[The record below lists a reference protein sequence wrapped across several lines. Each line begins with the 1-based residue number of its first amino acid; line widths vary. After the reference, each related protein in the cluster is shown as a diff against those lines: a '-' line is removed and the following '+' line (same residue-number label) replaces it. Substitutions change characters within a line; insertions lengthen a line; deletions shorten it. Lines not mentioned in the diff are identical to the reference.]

1 MEKKL
6 LEEIKRINTINNGGK
21 LLNEGIPGVA
31 AEFWTDIIRKI
42 SGKGADDVISLAD
55 ITPTFNRIIDDANI
69 DVPESTLDD
78 LTEIINNPNHWDTLS
93 ATAKRNVMK
102 VYSEIDEI
110 ATPIYEAIMTK
121 TGTKDVDWAV
131 KIREMRV
138 NNPGMSYDDAVDAVF
153 KGTPQEG
160 MGPIVGKRVKPS
172 YNAYVAKMSR
182 INKTAKILQKW
193 KYTSNIGRLV
203 ELLSERMK
211 SMDEIVTDIKEI
223 MNRSFTSMD
232 DVKRF
237 RRDLE
242 NKLLALEKLKDGGA
256 QSAVD
261 DILAHF
267 KTLKKNGQISDGE
280 FNAVKEHFESIT
292 KGTKRADGTYSP
304 NRVWEEI
311 IEPMNDDLD
320 KELNGWKSYYDR
332 VVKTLP
338 GAKRVVNKSG
348 KSGWK
353 FSGPSWSR
361 LANFVIFQSTQT
373 GKDILKR
380 YITSRGGKYFFNS
393 IPINDVTQV
402 ALQTYLRAILFKAM
416 LPALEPLA
424 YTIVYKASDYM
435 KDDTPLDWPSEEF
448 IKDMG
453 IKMDEAWKEAID
465 EDGFFHTDSELT
477 TWTYNDLIPALS
489 TYVDDALEELLQLAF
504 SRDPEDIVVPDTPT
518 TDSDSTATEPTIIDR
533 AVNASN
539 ILPQGLKN
547 AVPDQYEDKIEMV
560 GGVWVFH
567 DESGTDYKLK
577 KGDDLKD
584 DSTEYPFENE
594 SLRGQLDDNVWY
606 VLNPLDGGKYVP
618 LILSATLTE
627 NIKRKGLAVL
637 LEQINTNDPNA
648 QVGGGSNSGS
658 GSNNTGSSS
667 GAQRAN
673 EEQKRK
679 EELENRML
687 AMFEKF
693 MVYDGESGR
702 DLIEGSKLTTRDK
715 ESIINDCFDALI
727 SKFNGVMNIDEKVV
741 DDTVVLN
748 TILYLIND
756 KKMDPFKI
764 MYKSPLE
771 LDAKLMESVGLE
783 KILYEQGVG
792 VNYNTIYIN
801 YIDGSTEDKIE
812 FIKGGSAERT
822 ARANYNKRLGQ
833 NSVQDTP
840 TPSPTPRPQ
849 QTSEQRPEEAMEIKT
864 PKMMKRHMR
873 NEKS

>member
-102 VYSEIDEI
+102 VYAEIDEI

-153 KGTPQEG
+153 KGTSQEG
-160 MGPIVGKRVKPS
+160 MGPIVGKRVKSS

-182 INKTAKILQKW
+182 INKTAKILQKFG
-193 KYTSNIGRLV
+193 YTRNLGRLV

-256 QSAVD
+256 QVAVD
-261 DILAHF
+261 DILGHF

-320 KELNGWKSYYDR
+320 KELNGWKSFYNR
-332 VVKTLP
+332 SVKTLP

-353 FSGPSWSR
+353 FSGPSWNR
-361 LANFVIFQSTQT
+361 LVNFILFQSTQT

-380 YITSRGGKYFFNS
+380 YITSRGGKFFFNG
-393 IPINDVTQV
+393 IPISDVTKV

-424 YTIVYKASDYM
+424 YTIVYKATDYM

-453 IKMDEAWKEAID
+453 IKMDEAWKKSID
-465 EDGFFHTDSELT
+465 EDGFFDTDSELT

-489 TYVDDALEELLQLAF
+489 TYVDDAIEEMIQLAL
-504 SRDPEDIVVPDTPT
+504 SRDPEEIVVPDTPA
-518 TDSDSTATEPTIIDR
+518 TDSDSTSTEPTILDR
-533 AVNASN
+533 AVNATN
-539 ILPQGLKN
+539 ILPQGLKD
-547 AVPDQYEDKIEMV
+547 AVPDQYEDKIE
-560 GGVWVFH
+560 
-567 DESGTDYKLK
+567 
-577 KGDDLKD
+577 
-584 DSTEYPFENE
+584 
-594 SLRGQLDDNVWY
+594 R
-606 VLNPLDGGKYVP
+606 
-618 LILSATLTE
+618 
-627 NIKRKGLAVL
+627 
-637 LEQINTNDPNA
+637 
-648 QVGGGSNSGS
+648 VGGGSNSGS
-658 GSNNTGSSS
+658 GSSS

-822 ARANYNKRLGQ
+822 ARDNYNKRLGQ